1 MGTVRATTESH
12 HEVTTEET
20 EEKREKTTGCQSP
33 KILRMVC
40 WVYPAGKRNRG
51 KQLADDGSF
60 VDLLA

>member
-1 MGTVRATTESH
+1 MGTVRATTESD
-12 HEVTTEET
+12 EVTTEDT

-33 KILRMVC
+33 EILRMVC
-40 WVYPAGKRNRG
+40 WVYPGGKRNRG